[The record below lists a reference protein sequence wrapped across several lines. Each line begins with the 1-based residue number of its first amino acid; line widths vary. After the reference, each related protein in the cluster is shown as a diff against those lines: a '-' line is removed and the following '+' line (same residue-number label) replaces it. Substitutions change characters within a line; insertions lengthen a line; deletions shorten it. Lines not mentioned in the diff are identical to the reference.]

1 MPDMRSSSP
10 RHEALGAL
18 GGFGQVLARAGEL
31 EGAGGDGRGGS
42 GEQAPEG
49 VSAVAGEFHT
59 VGDLAEGG
67 LDPVAPFRDD
77 LE

>member
-1 MPDMRSSSP
+1 MV
-10 RHEALGAL
+10 AA
-18 GGFGQVLARAGEL
+18 VLV
-31 EGAGGDGRGGS
+31 S
-42 GEQAPEG
+42 KPPEG

-67 LDPVAPFRDD
+67 LDPVAPFRDE